1 MTMMEFW
8 YERAIYEMVDLN
20 EEATE
25 LRREAA
31 ATLPST
37 AIEPA
42 EQDDD

>member
-1 MTMMEFW
+1 MIVMEFW

-31 ATLPST
+31 ETLRSPS
-37 AIEPA
+37 AEPT

>member
-1 MTMMEFW
+1 MTVMEFW

-20 EEATE
+20 AEATE

-31 ATLPST
+31 ETLPSST
-37 AIEPA
+37 LEPP